1 MSSAFYQQIQQQI
14 EEVKA
19 EGLYKSERVITS
31 QQQAAVKIST
41 GEEVLNFCANNYLGL
56 ANHPAL
62 IEAGKAGMDEH
73 GFGMASVRFI
83 CGAWAAMPPPGAG
96 SARGTS
102 PRPRRWRR
110 SACR

>member
-41 GEEVLNFCANNYLGL
+41 GEEVLNSCANNYLGL
-56 ANHPAL
+56 A
-62 IEAGKAGMDEH
+62 
-73 GFGMASVRFI
+73 
-83 CGAWAAMPPPGAG
+83 
-96 SARGTS
+96 
-102 PRPRRWRR
+102 
-110 SACR
+110 